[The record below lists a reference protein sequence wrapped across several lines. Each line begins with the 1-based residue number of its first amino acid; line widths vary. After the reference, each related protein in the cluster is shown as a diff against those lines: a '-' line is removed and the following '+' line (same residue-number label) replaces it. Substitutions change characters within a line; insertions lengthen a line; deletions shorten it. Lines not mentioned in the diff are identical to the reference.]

1 MVKFLGGTGMENQGL
16 EVGNDKNAIDMENIL
31 STVQVRLDKS
41 ISSFLE
47 RQEYENYSLD
57 KFETE
62 NPQQLGFIKISN
74 ITYDR
79 KKDETNINL
88 IDFEQILSAVSS
100 KTSKFAYIIDGDK
113 NGVSLYIGTAKDSV
127 DFLNDTF
134 NGIYSGSQTQ
144 ICKDFLLDDI
154 KNTKAML
161 GIPSLKRDSEKNY
174 KQNLEKI
181 IFPMQGKK
189 FRIIL
194 IANSY
199 SNETIREIISSYQNL
214 GDDIHKITKISKSV
228 NQSLAHTQGFTFTK
242 GSSHAEGINF
252 TENESHTKGY
262 SDKSKTGKVTSVATT
277 VLAGVM
283 TFGGVLVGAGIGA
296 AIALEAS
303 AGIAAGAMAGA
314 SAGMAGGGLVG
325 SGIKGAIDTVFASK
339 TVNKSDT
346 SGTSFGGSINN
357 TTNKSVSN
365 NSSDA
370 VTKGV
375 SVSYDEINKSA
386 IYVEEMIDKF
396 IERFQKGLSYGMWN
410 ASLYIQADDE
420 IVLSE
425 LEHTLKS
432 VYSGDDTHFEA
443 IRFTRNLNDI
453 DFNPLNFNSL
463 YFDKT
468 IMPHPI
474 HQSFAGFNSIVNT
487 QELAILSAL
496 PKNDID
502 GVSVSRISGFGL
514 TQSSELDKYNCI
526 EIGNISNKK
535 KLTSQRFKLSF
546 DAINS
551 HVFVSGATGSGKS
564 NTIKGILKKTNEQK
578 IPFLVIEPA
587 KSEYKNLLNDIKG
600 LQIFRPGAKNDIFR
614 FNPFIFEYSKENLST
629 TLTKHIDML
638 KTTFIS
644 AFGMYGPM
652 PYILE
657 EAIYKIYED
666 RGWNLQNESNPYI
679 TDMLEADTNRRNLL
693 FPTMDDLK
701 QKVVEVAES
710 AGYYQDIGSNIKAA
724 LKTRIGNLTLGVK
737 GKIFNSRHCFDSSIL
752 FTKPTIIELSNIV
765 NDDEK
770 AFLMGLLLSK
780 LYQYREENG
789 SSDTLRHIT
798 VIEEAHRLLPNI
810 STNTNQENAN
820 PRGKAV
826 ETFTNILAEI
836 RSYGEGIIVADQ
848 IASKLHVDVIKNTNV
863 KIIHRT
869 MDSEDRNIVGKSVN
883 LNEDQILDIAE
894 LKKGE
899 AIVHN
904 RDVHQ
909 AFLVK
914 IDEFKEK
921 PTTLEHINDFYKNF
935 ENDNKKFK
943 YEFLLEKHYYLEDKP
958 NFKDLNLN
966 TLKPKLMKFINSIIF
981 DENNAIKNY
990 EILKS
995 EFPAYKTENEY
1006 IYSILYVFLNLN
1018 YISNYQYYRNIDA
1031 YMQAY
1036 EYFVYTILHI
1046 SNKINKSIES
1056 IDIFKK
1062 AFMHKNIKS
1071 IFEDM
1076 KKYPTNEID
1085 YTLLVLD
1092 NITTSSSLYKFWTDI
1107 AIDDALDKN
1116 LEIFSLKVFGVVNN
1130 QLKFA
1135 LKSIKIIKET
1145 I

>member
-1 MVKFLGGTGMENQGL
+1 MEHRENKEQAII
-16 EVGNDKNAIDMENIL
+16 EDKKVIDTENI

-41 ISSFLE
+41 ISAFLE
-47 RQEYENYSLD
+47 RQGYENYSLD

-62 NPQQLGFIKISN
+62 SPQEIGFIKISN
-74 ITYDR
+74 IMYDR
-79 KKDETNINL
+79 KKDETDINL

-144 ICKDFLLDDI
+144 ICENSLLDDI

-194 IANSY
+194 VADSY
-199 SNETIREIISSYQNL
+199 SNEAIRDIISSYQNL
-214 GDDIHKITKISKSV
+214 GDDIHKITKISKSA
-228 NQSLAHTQGFTFTK
+228 NQSLAHTEGFTFTK
-242 GSSHAEGINF
+242 GSSHAEGINL
-252 TENESHTKGY
+252 TENESHTGGY
-262 SDKSKTGKVTSVATT
+262 SDKSKTGKVVSVATT

-296 AIALEAS
+296 AMATSAKIA
-303 AGIAAGAMAGA
+303 AGA
-314 SAGMAGGGLVG
+314 SAGAAAGGLGGGMVKNIADG
-325 SGIKGAIDTVFASK
+325 MFASK

-346 SGTSFGGSINN
+346 IGTSSGKSTTD
-357 TTNKSVSN
+357 TTNESMAH
-365 NSSDA
+365 NSSNA
-370 VTKGV
+370 ITKGV
-375 SVSYDEINKSA
+375 SVSYDEINKRA
-386 IYVEEMIDKF
+386 VYVEEMIDKF
-396 IERFQKGLSYGMWN
+396 IERFQKGLSYGMWKV
-410 ASLYIQADDE
+410 SLYIQADDE

-496 PKNDID
+496 PRNDVD
-502 GVSVSRISGFGL
+502 GVSVGRISDFGL
-514 TQSSELDKYNCI
+514 TQSSRLNKYSCI

-535 KLTSQRFKLSF
+535 KLTSQRFKLSL

-564 NTIKGILKKTNEQK
+564 NTIKGILKKINEQK

-679 TDMLEADTNRRNLL
+679 TDMLEADANRRSLL

-848 IASKLHVDVIKNTNV
+848 IASKLHADVIKNTNV

-869 MDSEDRNIVGKSVN
+869 MDLEDRNVVGKSVN

-921 PTTLEHINDFYKNF
+921 LTTLEHINDFYKNF
-935 ENDNKKFK
+935 EDDNKKFK

-995 EFPAYKTENEY
+995 EFPAYRTENEY

-1036 EYFVYTILHI
+1036 EYFVYTVLHT
-1046 SNKINKSIES
+1046 SNKSDKIIES
-1056 IDIFKK
+1056 INIFKK

-1076 KKYPTNEID
+1076 KKYPTNEVD

-1092 NITTSSSLYKFWTDI
+1092 NITTSSSLCKFWTDI

-1135 LKSIKIIKET
+1135 LKSIKIINET

>member
-1 MVKFLGGTGMENQGL
+1 MKNQGL
-16 EVGNDKNAIDMENIL
+16 EVGNDKNAMDMENGL

-41 ISSFLE
+41 ISAFLE
-47 RQEYENYSLD
+47 RQGYENYSLD

-62 NPQQLGFIKISN
+62 SPQELGFIKILN

-79 KKDETNINL
+79 KKDETDINL

-144 ICKDFLLDDI
+144 ICENFLLDDI

-181 IFPMQGKK
+181 IFPMEGKK

-194 IANSY
+194 VADSY
-199 SNETIREIISSYQNL
+199 SNEVIRDIISSYQNL
-214 GDDIHKITKISKSV
+214 GDDVHKITKISKSA
-228 NQSLAHTQGFTFTK
+228 NHSLAHTEGFTFTI
-242 GSSHAEGINF
+242 GSSQAKGVNL
-252 TENESHTKGY
+252 TENKSHTKGY
-262 SDKSKTGKVTSVATT
+262 NDKGPAAKAVGVATT

-283 TFGGVLVGAGIGA
+283 TFGGALVGAGIGA
-296 AIALEAS
+296 AMVTS
-303 AGIAAGAMAGA
+303 AEIVAGAMAGA
-314 SAGMAGGGLVG
+314 SAGMAGGGLIG
-325 SGIKGAIDTVFASK
+325 SGVKGMVDIVFANK
-339 TVNKSDT
+339 TVNENDT
-346 SGTSFGGSINN
+346 AGISLGGSINN
-357 TTNKSVSN
+357 ATNKSVSN
-365 NSSDA
+365 NSSDTI
-370 VTKGV
+370 TKGV

-386 IYVEEMIDKF
+386 VYVEEMIDKF
-396 IERFQKGLSYGMWN
+396 IERFQKGLSYGMWKV
-410 ASLYIQADDE
+410 SLYIQADDE

-463 YFDKT
+463 YFDKD
-468 IMPHPI
+468 IVLHPI

-502 GVSVSRISGFGL
+502 GVSVSRISDFGL
-514 TQSSELDKYNCI
+514 TQDSELDKYNCI
-526 EIGNISNKK
+526 KIGNISNKK
-535 KLTSQRFKLSF
+535 KLTSQKFKISF

-564 NTIKGILKKTNEQK
+564 NTIKGILKKINGQK

-869 MDSEDRNIVGKSVN
+869 MDLEDRNIVGKSVN

-935 ENDNKKFK
+935 EDDNKKFK

>member
-1 MVKFLGGTGMENQGL
+1 MENQGL
-16 EVGNDKNAIDMENIL
+16 EVGNDKNAMDMESVL

-41 ISSFLE
+41 ISAFLE
-47 RQEYENYSLD
+47 RQGYENYSLD

-62 NPQQLGFIKISN
+62 SPQELGFIKISN

-79 KKDETNINL
+79 KKDETDINL

-113 NGVSLYIGTAKDSV
+113 NGVGLYIGTAKDSV
-127 DFLNDTF
+127 DFLNDTL

-144 ICKDFLLDDI
+144 ICENFLLDDI

-194 IANSY
+194 VADSY
-199 SNETIREIISSYQNL
+199 SNEVIRDIISSYQNL
-214 GDDIHKITKISKSV
+214 GDDVHKITKISKSA
-228 NQSLAHTQGFTFTK
+228 NHSLAHTEGFTFTI
-242 GSSHAEGINF
+242 GSSQAKGVNL
-252 TENESHTKGY
+252 TESKSHTKGY
-262 SDKSKTGKVTSVATT
+262 NDKGPVAKAVSVATT
-277 VLAGVM
+277 VLAGAM
-283 TFGGVLVGAGIGA
+283 TFTGAFVGAGIGA
-296 AIALEAS
+296 IGGGVPGAI
-303 AGIAAGAMAGA
+303 AGA

-325 SGIKGAIDTVFASK
+325 GGIKGAIDTVFASK
-339 TVNKSDT
+339 TINKSDT
-346 SGTSFGGSINN
+346 SSTSFGGSINN

-535 KLTSQRFKLSF
+535 KLILQRFKLSF

-564 NTIKGILKKTNEQK
+564 NTIKGILKKINEQK

-600 LQIFRPGAKNDIFR
+600 LQIFRPGAKNDVFR

-679 TDMLEADTNRRNLL
+679 TDMLGADANRRNLL

-789 SSDTLRHIT
+789 SSDMLRHIT

-820 PRGKAV
+820 PRGKSV

-848 IASKLHVDVIKNTNV
+848 IASKLHADVIKNTNV

-869 MDSEDRNIVGKSVN
+869 MDFEDRNIVGKSVN

-921 PTTLEHINDFYKNF
+921 PTTLEYINDFYKNF
-935 ENDNKKFK
+935 EDDNKKFK
-943 YEFLLEKHYYLEDKP
+943 YEFFLEKHYYLEDKP

-981 DENNAIKNY
+981 DENNAIKAY

-995 EFPAYKTENEY
+995 EFPAYRTENEY

-1036 EYFVYTILHI
+1036 EYFVYTILHT
-1046 SNKINKSIES
+1046 SNKSDKIIES

>member
-1 MVKFLGGTGMENQGL
+1 MKNQGL
-16 EVGNDKNAIDMENIL
+16 EVGNDKNAMDMENGL

-41 ISSFLE
+41 ISAFLE
-47 RQEYENYSLD
+47 RQGYENYSLD

-62 NPQQLGFIKISN
+62 SPQELGFIKILN

-79 KKDETNINL
+79 KKDETDINL

-144 ICKDFLLDDI
+144 ICENFLLDDI

-181 IFPMQGKK
+181 IFPMEGKK

-194 IANSY
+194 VADSY
-199 SNETIREIISSYQNL
+199 SNEVIRDIISSYQNL
-214 GDDIHKITKISKSV
+214 GDDVHKITKISKSA
-228 NQSLAHTQGFTFTK
+228 NHSLAHTEGFTFTI
-242 GSSHAEGINF
+242 GSSQAKGVNL
-252 TENESHTKGY
+252 TENKSHTKGY
-262 SDKSKTGKVTSVATT
+262 NDKGPAAKAVGVATT

-283 TFGGVLVGAGIGA
+283 TFGGALVGAGIGA
-296 AIALEAS
+296 AMVTS
-303 AGIAAGAMAGA
+303 AEIVAGAMAGA
-314 SAGMAGGGLVG
+314 SAGMAGGGLIG
-325 SGIKGAIDTVFASK
+325 SGVKGMVDNVFANK
-339 TVNKSDT
+339 TVNENDT
-346 SGTSFGGSINN
+346 AGISLGGSINN
-357 TTNKSVSN
+357 ATNKSVSN
-365 NSSDA
+365 NSSDNI
-370 VTKGV
+370 TKGV

-386 IYVEEMIDKF
+386 VYVEEMIDKF
-396 IERFQKGLSYGMWN
+396 IERFQKGLSYGMWKV
-410 ASLYIQADDE
+410 SLYIQADDE

-463 YFDKT
+463 YFDKD
-468 IMPHPI
+468 IVLHPI

-502 GVSVSRISGFGL
+502 GVSVSRISDFGL
-514 TQSSELDKYNCI
+514 TQDSELDKYNCI
-526 EIGNISNKK
+526 KIGNISNKK
-535 KLTSQRFKLSF
+535 KLTSQKFKLSF

-564 NTIKGILKKTNEQK
+564 NTIKGILKKINGQK

-869 MDSEDRNIVGKSVN
+869 MDLEDRNIVGKSVN

-899 AIVHN
+899 AIVYN

-935 ENDNKKFK
+935 EDDNKKFK

-1092 NITTSSSLYKFWTDI
+1092 NITTSSSLYKFWTNI

-1135 LKSIKIIKET
+1135 LKSIKIIKGT

>member
-1 MVKFLGGTGMENQGL
+1 MKNQGL
-16 EVGNDKNAIDMENIL
+16 EVGNDKNAMDMENGL

-41 ISSFLE
+41 ISAFLE
-47 RQEYENYSLD
+47 RQGYENYSLD

-62 NPQQLGFIKISN
+62 SPQELGFIKILN

-79 KKDETNINL
+79 KKDETDINL

-144 ICKDFLLDDI
+144 ICENFLLDDI

-181 IFPMQGKK
+181 IFPMEGKK

-194 IANSY
+194 VADSY
-199 SNETIREIISSYQNL
+199 SNEVIRDIISSYQNL
-214 GDDIHKITKISKSV
+214 GDDVHKITKISKSA
-228 NQSLAHTQGFTFTK
+228 NHSLAHTEGFTFTI
-242 GSSHAEGINF
+242 GSSQAKGVNL
-252 TENESHTKGY
+252 TENKSHTKGY
-262 SDKSKTGKVTSVATT
+262 NDKGPAAKAVGVATT

-283 TFGGVLVGAGIGA
+283 TFGGALVGAGIGA
-296 AIALEAS
+296 AMVTS
-303 AGIAAGAMAGA
+303 AEIVAGAMAGA
-314 SAGMAGGGLVG
+314 SAGMAGGGLIG
-325 SGIKGAIDTVFASK
+325 SGVKGMVDIVFANK
-339 TVNKSDT
+339 TVNENDT
-346 SGTSFGGSINN
+346 AGISLGGSINN
-357 TTNKSVSN
+357 ATNKSVSN
-365 NSSDA
+365 NSSDTI
-370 VTKGV
+370 TKGV

-386 IYVEEMIDKF
+386 VYVEEMIDKF
-396 IERFQKGLSYGMWN
+396 IERFQKGLSYGMWKV
-410 ASLYIQADDE
+410 SLYIQADDE

-463 YFDKT
+463 YFDKD
-468 IMPHPI
+468 IVLHPI

-502 GVSVSRISGFGL
+502 GVSVSRISDFGL
-514 TQSSELDKYNCI
+514 TQDSELDKYNCI
-526 EIGNISNKK
+526 KIGNISNKK
-535 KLTSQRFKLSF
+535 KLTSQKFKISF

-564 NTIKGILKKTNEQK
+564 NTIKGILKKINGQK

-869 MDSEDRNIVGKSVN
+869 MDLEDRNIVGKSVN

-935 ENDNKKFK
+935 EDDNKKFK

-1130 QLKFA
+1130 QLKFE

>member
-1 MVKFLGGTGMENQGL
+1 MKNQGL
-16 EVGNDKNAIDMENIL
+16 EVGNDKNAMDMENGL

-41 ISSFLE
+41 ISAFLE
-47 RQEYENYSLD
+47 RQGYENYSLD

-62 NPQQLGFIKISN
+62 SPQELGFIKILN

-79 KKDETNINL
+79 KKDETDINL

-144 ICKDFLLDDI
+144 ICENFLLDDI

-181 IFPMQGKK
+181 IFPMEGKK

-194 IANSY
+194 VADSY
-199 SNETIREIISSYQNL
+199 SNEVIRDIISSYQNL
-214 GDDIHKITKISKSV
+214 GDDVHKITKISKSA
-228 NQSLAHTQGFTFTK
+228 NHSLAHTEGFTFTI
-242 GSSHAEGINF
+242 GSSQAKGVNL
-252 TENESHTKGY
+252 TENKSHTKGY
-262 SDKSKTGKVTSVATT
+262 NDKGPAAKAVGVATT

-283 TFGGVLVGAGIGA
+283 TFGGALVGAGIGA
-296 AIALEAS
+296 AMVTS
-303 AGIAAGAMAGA
+303 AEIVAGAMAGA
-314 SAGMAGGGLVG
+314 SAGMAGGGLIG
-325 SGIKGAIDTVFASK
+325 SGVKGMVDNVFANK
-339 TVNKSDT
+339 TVNENDT
-346 SGTSFGGSINN
+346 AGISLGGSINN
-357 TTNKSVSN
+357 ATNKSVSN
-365 NSSDA
+365 NSSDTI
-370 VTKGV
+370 TKGV

-386 IYVEEMIDKF
+386 VYVEEMIDKF
-396 IERFQKGLSYGMWN
+396 IERFQKGLSYGMWKV
-410 ASLYIQADDE
+410 SLYIQADDE

-463 YFDKT
+463 YFDKD
-468 IMPHPI
+468 IVLHPI

-502 GVSVSRISGFGL
+502 GVSVSRISDFGL
-514 TQSSELDKYNCI
+514 TQDSELDKYNCI
-526 EIGNISNKK
+526 KIGNISNKK
-535 KLTSQRFKLSF
+535 KLTSQKFKLSF

-564 NTIKGILKKTNEQK
+564 NTIKGILKKINGQK

-810 STNTNQENAN
+810 STNANQENAN

-848 IASKLHVDVIKNTNV
+848 IASKLHADVIKNTNV

-869 MDSEDRNIVGKSVN
+869 MDFEDRNIVGKSVN

-921 PTTLEHINDFYKNF
+921 PTTLEYINDFYKNF
-935 ENDNKKFK
+935 KDDNKKFK

-981 DENNAIKNY
+981 DEYNAIKAY

-995 EFPAYKTENEY
+995 EFPAYRTENEY

-1036 EYFVYTILHI
+1036 EYFVYTILHT
-1046 SNKINKSIES
+1046 SNKSDKIIES
-1056 IDIFKK
+1056 VDIFKK

>member
-1 MVKFLGGTGMENQGL
+1 MKNQGL
-16 EVGNDKNAIDMENIL
+16 EVGNDKNAMDMENAL

-47 RQEYENYSLD
+47 RQGYENYSLD

-62 NPQQLGFIKISN
+62 NPQQLGFVKISN

-79 KKDETNINL
+79 KKDETDINL

-199 SNETIREIISSYQNL
+199 SNETIKEIISSYQNL
-214 GDDIHKITKISKSV
+214 GDDIHKITKISKNT
-228 NQSLAHTQGFTFTK
+228 NQSLAHTKGLTFTK

-252 TENESHTKGY
+252 TENESHTEGY
-262 SDKSKTGKVTSVATT
+262 SDKDKTGKAVSVATT
-277 VLAGVM
+277 VLSGVM
-283 TFGGVLVGAGIGA
+283 TLVGASIGSVVGSA
-296 AIALEAS
+296 PGAI
-303 AGIAAGAMAGA
+303 AGA
-314 SAGMAGGGLVG
+314 SAGMAVG
-325 SGIKGAIDTVFASK
+325 SGIKNVVDAIFASK
-339 TVNKSDT
+339 IVNENDTV
-346 SGTSFGGSINN
+346 GTSFGGSINT

-386 IYVEEMIDKF
+386 VYVEEMIDKF

-453 DFNPLNFNSL
+453 DFNPLNFNRL
-463 YFDKT
+463 YFDKD
-468 IMPHPI
+468 IVPHPI

-502 GVSVSRISGFGL
+502 GVSVSRISDFGL
-514 TQSSELDKYNCI
+514 TQSSEPDKYHCI

-564 NTIKGILKKTNEQK
+564 NTIKGILKKINEQK

-600 LQIFRPGAKNDIFR
+600 LQIFRPGAKNDVFR

-679 TDMLEADTNRRNLL
+679 TDMLGADANRRNLL

-710 AGYYQDIGSNIKAA
+710 AGYY
-724 LKTRIGNLTLGVK
+724 
-737 GKIFNSRHCFDSSIL
+737 
-752 FTKPTIIELSNIV
+752 
-765 NDDEK
+765 
-770 AFLMGLLLSK
+770 
-780 LYQYREENG
+780 
-789 SSDTLRHIT
+789 
-798 VIEEAHRLLPNI
+798 
-810 STNTNQENAN
+810 
-820 PRGKAV
+820 
-826 ETFTNILAEI
+826 
-836 RSYGEGIIVADQ
+836 
-848 IASKLHVDVIKNTNV
+848 
-863 KIIHRT
+863 
-869 MDSEDRNIVGKSVN
+869 
-883 LNEDQILDIAE
+883 
-894 LKKGE
+894 
-899 AIVHN
+899 
-904 RDVHQ
+904 
-909 AFLVK
+909 
-914 IDEFKEK
+914 
-921 PTTLEHINDFYKNF
+921 
-935 ENDNKKFK
+935 
-943 YEFLLEKHYYLEDKP
+943 
-958 NFKDLNLN
+958 
-966 TLKPKLMKFINSIIF
+966 
-981 DENNAIKNY
+981 
-990 EILKS
+990 
-995 EFPAYKTENEY
+995 
-1006 IYSILYVFLNLN
+1006 
-1018 YISNYQYYRNIDA
+1018 
-1031 YMQAY
+1031 
-1036 EYFVYTILHI
+1036 
-1046 SNKINKSIES
+1046 
-1056 IDIFKK
+1056 
-1062 AFMHKNIKS
+1062 
-1071 IFEDM
+1071 
-1076 KKYPTNEID
+1076 
-1085 YTLLVLD
+1085 
-1092 NITTSSSLYKFWTDI
+1092 
-1107 AIDDALDKN
+1107 
-1116 LEIFSLKVFGVVNN
+1116 
-1130 QLKFA
+1130 
-1135 LKSIKIIKET
+1135 
-1145 I
+1145 

>member
-1 MVKFLGGTGMENQGL
+1 MENQGL
-16 EVGNDKNAIDMENIL
+16 EVDSDKNAMDTESVL

-41 ISSFLE
+41 ISAFLE

-62 NPQQLGFIKISN
+62 NPQELGFIKISN

-79 KKDETNINL
+79 KKDETDINL

-144 ICKDFLLDDI
+144 ICENFLLDDI

-194 IANSY
+194 VADSY
-199 SNETIREIISSYQNL
+199 SNEVIRDIISSYQNL
-214 GDDIHKITKISKSV
+214 GDDVHKITKISKSA
-228 NQSLAHTQGFTFTK
+228 NHSLAHTEGFTFAI
-242 GSSHAEGINF
+242 GSSQAKGVNL
-252 TENESHTKGY
+252 TESKSHTKGY
-262 SDKSKTGKVTSVATT
+262 NDKGPAAKAVSVATT
-277 VLAGVM
+277 VLAGAM
-283 TFGGVLVGAGIGA
+283 TFTGAFVGAGIGA
-296 AIALEAS
+296 IGGGVPGAI
-303 AGIAAGAMAGA
+303 AGA
-314 SAGMAGGGLVG
+314 SAGMAGGGLIG
-325 SGIKGAIDTVFASK
+325 SGVKGAVDNVFASK
-339 TVNKSDT
+339 TVNENDT
-346 SGTSFGGSINN
+346 AGISLGGSINN
-357 TTNKSVSN
+357 ATNKSVSH
-365 NSSDA
+365 NSSDTI
-370 VTKGV
+370 TKGV

-386 IYVEEMIDKF
+386 VYVEEMIDKF
-396 IERFQKGLSYGMWN
+396 IERFQKGLSYGMWKV
-410 ASLYIQADDE
+410 SLYIQADDE

-463 YFDKT
+463 YFDKD
-468 IMPHPI
+468 IVLHPI

-502 GVSVSRISGFGL
+502 GVSVSRISDFGL
-514 TQSSELDKYNCI
+514 TQDSELDKYNCI
-526 EIGNISNKK
+526 KIGNISNKK
-535 KLTSQRFKLSF
+535 KLTSQKFKLSF

-564 NTIKGILKKTNEQK
+564 NTIKGILKKINGQK

-679 TDMLEADTNRRNLL
+679 TDMLGADANRRSLL

-701 QKVVEVAES
+701 RKVVEVAES

-752 FTKPTIIELSNIV
+752 FTEPTIIELSNIV

-789 SSDTLRHIT
+789 SSDMLRHIT

-848 IASKLHVDVIKNTNV
+848 IASKLHADVIKNTNV

-869 MDSEDRNIVGKSVN
+869 MDFEDRNIVGKSVN

-935 ENDNKKFK
+935 EDDNKKFK

-981 DENNAIKNY
+981 DENNVIKTY

-1036 EYFVYTILHI
+1036 EYFVYTILHT
-1046 SNKINKSIES
+1046 SNKSDKIIES

-1107 AIDDALDKN
+1107 ATDDALDKN

>member
-1 MVKFLGGTGMENQGL
+1 MKNQGL
-16 EVGNDKNAIDMENIL
+16 EVGNDKNAMDMENAL

-47 RQEYENYSLD
+47 RQGYENYSLD

-62 NPQQLGFIKISN
+62 NPQQLGFVKISN

-79 KKDETNINL
+79 KKDETDINL

-199 SNETIREIISSYQNL
+199 SNETIKEIISSYQNL
-214 GDDIHKITKISKSV
+214 GDDIHKITKISKNT
-228 NQSLAHTQGFTFTK
+228 NQSLAHTKGLTFTK

-252 TENESHTKGY
+252 TENESHTEGY
-262 SDKSKTGKVTSVATT
+262 SDKDKTGKAVSVATT
-277 VLAGVM
+277 VLSGVM
-283 TFGGVLVGAGIGA
+283 TLVGASIGSVVGSA
-296 AIALEAS
+296 PGAI
-303 AGIAAGAMAGA
+303 AGA
-314 SAGMAGGGLVG
+314 SAGMAVG
-325 SGIKGAIDTVFASK
+325 SGIKNVVDAIFASK
-339 TVNKSDT
+339 IVNENDTV
-346 SGTSFGGSINN
+346 GTSFGGSINT

-386 IYVEEMIDKF
+386 VYVEEMIDKF

-453 DFNPLNFNSL
+453 DFNPLNFNRL
-463 YFDKT
+463 YFDKD
-468 IMPHPI
+468 IVPHPI

-502 GVSVSRISGFGL
+502 GVSVSRISDFGL
-514 TQSSELDKYNCI
+514 TQSSEPDKYHCI

-564 NTIKGILKKTNEQK
+564 NTIKGILKKINEQK

-600 LQIFRPGAKNDIFR
+600 LQIFRPGAKNDVFR

-679 TDMLEADTNRRNLL
+679 TDMLGADANRRNLL

-789 SSDTLRHIT
+789 SSDMLRHIT

-848 IASKLHVDVIKNTNV
+848 IASKLHADVIKNTNV

-869 MDSEDRNIVGKSVN
+869 MDFEDRNIVGKSVN

-909 AFLVK
+909 AF
-914 IDEFKEK
+914 
-921 PTTLEHINDFYKNF
+921 
-935 ENDNKKFK
+935 
-943 YEFLLEKHYYLEDKP
+943 
-958 NFKDLNLN
+958 
-966 TLKPKLMKFINSIIF
+966 
-981 DENNAIKNY
+981 
-990 EILKS
+990 
-995 EFPAYKTENEY
+995 
-1006 IYSILYVFLNLN
+1006 
-1018 YISNYQYYRNIDA
+1018 
-1031 YMQAY
+1031 
-1036 EYFVYTILHI
+1036 
-1046 SNKINKSIES
+1046 
-1056 IDIFKK
+1056 
-1062 AFMHKNIKS
+1062 
-1071 IFEDM
+1071 
-1076 KKYPTNEID
+1076 
-1085 YTLLVLD
+1085 
-1092 NITTSSSLYKFWTDI
+1092 
-1107 AIDDALDKN
+1107 
-1116 LEIFSLKVFGVVNN
+1116 
-1130 QLKFA
+1130 
-1135 LKSIKIIKET
+1135 
-1145 I
+1145 

>member
-1 MVKFLGGTGMENQGL
+1 MENQGL
-16 EVGNDKNAIDMENIL
+16 EVSNDKNVMDMENLL

-41 ISSFLE
+41 ISAFLE

-57 KFETE
+57 KFEIE
-62 NPQQLGFIKISN
+62 NPQELGFIKISN

-79 KKDETNINL
+79 KKDETDINL

-161 GIPSLKRDSEKNY
+161 GIPSLKRDSEKSY

-228 NQSLAHTQGFTFTK
+228 NQSLAHTKGFTFTK

-252 TENESHTKGY
+252 TENKSHTEGY
-262 SDKSKTGKVTSVATT
+262 SDKSKTSKVISVSTT

-283 TFGGVLVGAGIGA
+283 TLVGAI
-296 AIALEAS
+296 
-303 AGIAAGAMAGA
+303 AGAP
-314 SAGMAGGGLVG
+314 GMAIGGLIG
-325 SGIKGAIDTVFASK
+325 GGIKGAIDNAFASK
-339 TVNKSDT
+339 MVNENDTV
-346 SGTSFGGSINN
+346 GTSSGGSINN
-357 TTNKSVSN
+357 TTNESVSN

-396 IERFQKGLSYGMWN
+396 IERFQKGLSYGMWK

-420 IVLSE
+420 IILSE

-535 KLTSQRFKLSF
+535 KFTSQRFKLSF

-564 NTIKGILKKTNEQK
+564 NTIKGILKKINEQK

-600 LQIFRPGAKNDIFR
+600 LQIFRPGAKNDVFR

-679 TDMLEADTNRRNLL
+679 TDMLGADANRRSLL

-789 SSDTLRHIT
+789 SGDTLRHTT

-848 IASKLHVDVIKNTNV
+848 IASKLHADVIKNTNV

-921 PTTLEHINDFYKNF
+921 STTLEHINDFYKNF
-935 ENDNKKFK
+935 EDDNKKFK

-966 TLKPKLMKFINSIIF
+966 ILKSKLIKFINSIIF
-981 DENNAIKNY
+981 DEKNAIKTY

-995 EFPAYKTENEY
+995 EFPAYRTENEY

-1036 EYFVYTILHI
+1036 EYFVYTILHT
-1046 SNKINKSIES
+1046 SNKSDKIIES

-1076 KKYPTNEID
+1076 NKYPANGID

>member
-1 MVKFLGGTGMENQGL
+1 MKNQGL
-16 EVGNDKNAIDMENIL
+16 EVGNDKNAMDMENGL

-41 ISSFLE
+41 ISAFLE
-47 RQEYENYSLD
+47 RQGYENYSLD

-62 NPQQLGFIKISN
+62 SPQELGFIKILN

-79 KKDETNINL
+79 KKDETDINL

-144 ICKDFLLDDI
+144 ICENFLLDDI

-181 IFPMQGKK
+181 IFPMEGKK

-194 IANSY
+194 VADSY
-199 SNETIREIISSYQNL
+199 SNEVIRDIISSYQNL
-214 GDDIHKITKISKSV
+214 GDDVHKITKISKSA
-228 NQSLAHTQGFTFTK
+228 NHSLAHTEGFTFTI
-242 GSSHAEGINF
+242 GSSQAKGVNL
-252 TENESHTKGY
+252 TENKSHTKGY
-262 SDKSKTGKVTSVATT
+262 NDKGPAAKAVGVATT

-283 TFGGVLVGAGIGA
+283 TFGGALVGAGIGA
-296 AIALEAS
+296 AMVTS
-303 AGIAAGAMAGA
+303 AEIVAGAMAGA
-314 SAGMAGGGLVG
+314 SAGMAGGGLIG
-325 SGIKGAIDTVFASK
+325 SGVKGMVDNVFANK
-339 TVNKSDT
+339 TVNENDT
-346 SGTSFGGSINN
+346 AGISLGGSINN
-357 TTNKSVSN
+357 ATNKSVSN
-365 NSSDA
+365 NSSDNI
-370 VTKGV
+370 TKGV

-386 IYVEEMIDKF
+386 VYVEEMIDKF
-396 IERFQKGLSYGMWN
+396 IERFQKGLSYGMWKV
-410 ASLYIQADDE
+410 SLYIQADDE

-453 DFNPLNFNSL
+453 YFNPLNFNSL
-463 YFDKT
+463 YFDKD
-468 IMPHPI
+468 IVLHPI

-502 GVSVSRISGFGL
+502 GVSVSRISDFGL
-514 TQSSELDKYNCI
+514 TQDSELDKYNCI
-526 EIGNISNKK
+526 KIGNISNKK
-535 KLTSQRFKLSF
+535 KLTSQKFKLSF

-564 NTIKGILKKTNEQK
+564 NTIKGILKKINGQK

-869 MDSEDRNIVGKSVN
+869 MDLEDRNIVGKSVN

-899 AIVHN
+899 AIVYN

-935 ENDNKKFK
+935 EDDNKKFK

-1092 NITTSSSLYKFWTDI
+1092 NITTSSSLYKFWTNI

>member
-1 MVKFLGGTGMENQGL
+1 MENQGL
-16 EVGNDKNAIDMENIL
+16 EVGNDKNAKDMENVL

-47 RQEYENYSLD
+47 RQGYENYSLD

-62 NPQQLGFIKISN
+62 NPQQLGFVKISN

-79 KKDETNINL
+79 KKDETDINL

-144 ICKDFLLDDI
+144 ICENFLLDDI

-194 IANSY
+194 VADSY
-199 SNETIREIISSYQNL
+199 SNEVIRDIISSYQNL
-214 GDDIHKITKISKSV
+214 GDDVHKITKISKSA
-228 NQSLAHTQGFTFTK
+228 NHSLAHTEGFTFTI
-242 GSSHAEGINF
+242 GSSQAKGVNL
-252 TENESHTKGY
+252 TESKSHTKGY
-262 SDKSKTGKVTSVATT
+262 NDKGPAAKAVSVATT
-277 VLAGVM
+277 VLAGAM
-283 TFGGVLVGAGIGA
+283 TFTGAFVGAGIGA
-296 AIALEAS
+296 IGGGVPGAI
-303 AGIAAGAMAGA
+303 AGA
-314 SAGMAGGGLVG
+314 SAGMAGGGLIG
-325 SGIKGAIDTVFASK
+325 SGVKGAVDTVFASK
-339 TVNKSDT
+339 TVNENDT
-346 SGTSFGGSINN
+346 AGISLGGSINN

-365 NSSDA
+365 NSSNA
-370 VTKGV
+370 VTKGI

-396 IERFQKGLSYGMWN
+396 IERFQKGLSYGMWKV
-410 ASLYIQADDE
+410 SLYIQANDE

-502 GVSVSRISGFGL
+502 GVSVSRISDFGL
-514 TQSSELDKYNCI
+514 TQSSKLDKYHCI

-551 HVFVSGATGSGKS
+551 HVFISGATGSGKS
-564 NTIKGILKKTNEQK
+564 NTIKGILKNINEQK

-789 SSDTLRHIT
+789 SSDMLRHIT

-848 IASKLHVDVIKNTNV
+848 IASKLHADVIKNTNV

-869 MDSEDRNIVGKSVN
+869 MDFEDRNIVGKSVN

-904 RDVHQ
+904 RDIHQ

-921 PTTLEHINDFYKNF
+921 LTILEYINDFYKNF
-935 ENDNKKFK
+935 EDDNKKFK

>member
-1 MVKFLGGTGMENQGL
+1 MKNQGL
-16 EVGNDKNAIDMENIL
+16 EVGNDKNAMDMENGL

-41 ISSFLE
+41 ISAFLE
-47 RQEYENYSLD
+47 RQGYENYSLD

-62 NPQQLGFIKISN
+62 SPQELGFIKILN

-79 KKDETNINL
+79 KKDETDINL

-144 ICKDFLLDDI
+144 ICENFLLDDI

-181 IFPMQGKK
+181 IFPMEGKK

-194 IANSY
+194 VADSY
-199 SNETIREIISSYQNL
+199 SNEVIRDIISSYQNL
-214 GDDIHKITKISKSV
+214 GDDVHKITKISKSA
-228 NQSLAHTQGFTFTK
+228 NHSLAHTEGFTFTI
-242 GSSHAEGINF
+242 GSSQAKGVNL
-252 TENESHTKGY
+252 TENKSHTKGY
-262 SDKSKTGKVTSVATT
+262 NDKGPAAKAVGVATT

-283 TFGGVLVGAGIGA
+283 TFGGALVGAGIGA
-296 AIALEAS
+296 AMVTS
-303 AGIAAGAMAGA
+303 AEIVAGAMAGA
-314 SAGMAGGGLVG
+314 SAGMAGGGLIG
-325 SGIKGAIDTVFASK
+325 SGVKGMVDTVFANK
-339 TVNKSDT
+339 TVNENDT
-346 SGTSFGGSINN
+346 AGISLGGSINN
-357 TTNKSVSN
+357 ATNKSVSN
-365 NSSDA
+365 NSSDTI
-370 VTKGV
+370 TKGV

-386 IYVEEMIDKF
+386 VYVEEMIDKF
-396 IERFQKGLSYGMWN
+396 IERFQKGLSYGMWKV
-410 ASLYIQADDE
+410 SLYIQADDE

-463 YFDKT
+463 YFDKD
-468 IMPHPI
+468 IVLHPI

-502 GVSVSRISGFGL
+502 GVSVSRISDFGL
-514 TQSSELDKYNCI
+514 TQDSELDKYNCI
-526 EIGNISNKK
+526 KIGNISNKK
-535 KLTSQRFKLSF
+535 KLTSQKFKLSF

-564 NTIKGILKKTNEQK
+564 NTIKGILKKINGQK

-701 QKVVEVAES
+701 QKVVEVVES

-737 GKIFNSRHCFDSSIL
+737 GKIFNSRHCFDYSIL

-869 MDSEDRNIVGKSVN
+869 MDLEDRNIVGKSVN

-935 ENDNKKFK
+935 EDDNKKFK

-1085 YTLLVLD
+1085 YNLLVLD

>member
-1 MVKFLGGTGMENQGL
+1 MENQGL
-16 EVGNDKNAIDMENIL
+16 EVGNDKNAKDMENVL

-47 RQEYENYSLD
+47 RQGYENYSLD

-62 NPQQLGFIKISN
+62 NPQQLGFVKISN

-79 KKDETNINL
+79 KKDETDINL

-144 ICKDFLLDDI
+144 ICENFLLDDI

-194 IANSY
+194 VADSY
-199 SNETIREIISSYQNL
+199 SNEVIRDIISSYQNL
-214 GDDIHKITKISKSV
+214 GDDVHKITKISKSA
-228 NQSLAHTQGFTFTK
+228 NHSLAHTEGFTFTI
-242 GSSHAEGINF
+242 GSSQAKGVNL
-252 TENESHTKGY
+252 TESKSHTKGY
-262 SDKSKTGKVTSVATT
+262 NDKGPAAKAVSVATT
-277 VLAGVM
+277 VLAGAM
-283 TFGGVLVGAGIGA
+283 TFTGAFVGAGIGA
-296 AIALEAS
+296 IGGGVPGAI
-303 AGIAAGAMAGA
+303 AGA
-314 SAGMAGGGLVG
+314 SAGMAGGGLIG
-325 SGIKGAIDTVFASK
+325 SGVKGAVDTVFASK
-339 TVNKSDT
+339 TVNENDT
-346 SGTSFGGSINN
+346 AGISLGGSINN

-365 NSSDA
+365 NSSNA
-370 VTKGV
+370 VTKGI

-396 IERFQKGLSYGMWN
+396 IERFQKGLSYGMWKV
-410 ASLYIQADDE
+410 SLYIQANDE

-502 GVSVSRISGFGL
+502 GVSVSRISDFGL
-514 TQSSELDKYNCI
+514 TQSSKLDKYHCI

-551 HVFVSGATGSGKS
+551 HVFISGATGSGKS
-564 NTIKGILKKTNEQK
+564 NTIKGILKNINEQK

-679 TDMLEADTNRRNLL
+679 TDILGADANRRSLL

-789 SSDTLRHIT
+789 SSDMLRHIT

-848 IASKLHVDVIKNTNV
+848 IASKLHADVIKNTNV

-869 MDSEDRNIVGKSVN
+869 MDFEDRNIVGKSVN

-904 RDVHQ
+904 RDIHQ

-921 PTTLEHINDFYKNF
+921 LTILEYINDFYKNF
-935 ENDNKKFK
+935 EDDNKKFK

>member
-1 MVKFLGGTGMENQGL
+1 MKNQGL
-16 EVGNDKNAIDMENIL
+16 EVGNDKNAMDMENGL

-41 ISSFLE
+41 ISAFLE
-47 RQEYENYSLD
+47 RQGYENYSLD

-62 NPQQLGFIKISN
+62 SPQELGFIKILN

-79 KKDETNINL
+79 KKDETDINL

-144 ICKDFLLDDI
+144 ICENFLLDDI

-181 IFPMQGKK
+181 IFPMEGKK

-194 IANSY
+194 VADSY
-199 SNETIREIISSYQNL
+199 SNEVIRDIISSYQNL
-214 GDDIHKITKISKSV
+214 GDDVHKITKISKSA
-228 NQSLAHTQGFTFTK
+228 NHSLAHTEGFTFTI
-242 GSSHAEGINF
+242 GSSQAKGVNL
-252 TENESHTKGY
+252 TENKSHTKGY
-262 SDKSKTGKVTSVATT
+262 NDKGPAAKAVGVATT

-283 TFGGVLVGAGIGA
+283 TFGGALVGAGIGA
-296 AIALEAS
+296 AMVTS
-303 AGIAAGAMAGA
+303 AEIVAGAMAGA
-314 SAGMAGGGLVG
+314 SAGMAGGGLIG
-325 SGIKGAIDTVFASK
+325 SGVKGMVDTVFANK
-339 TVNKSDT
+339 TVNENDT
-346 SGTSFGGSINN
+346 AGISLGGSINN
-357 TTNKSVSN
+357 ATNKSVSN
-365 NSSDA
+365 NSSDTI
-370 VTKGV
+370 TKGV

-386 IYVEEMIDKF
+386 VYVEEMIDKF
-396 IERFQKGLSYGMWN
+396 IERFQKGLSYGMWKV
-410 ASLYIQADDE
+410 SLYIQADDE

-463 YFDKT
+463 YFDKD
-468 IMPHPI
+468 IVLHPI

-502 GVSVSRISGFGL
+502 GVSVSRISDFGL
-514 TQSSELDKYNCI
+514 TQDSELDKYNCI
-526 EIGNISNKK
+526 KIGNISNKK
-535 KLTSQRFKLSF
+535 KLTSQKFKLSF

-564 NTIKGILKKTNEQK
+564 NTIKGILKKINGQK

-701 QKVVEVAES
+701 QKVVEVVES

-737 GKIFNSRHCFDSSIL
+737 GKIFNSRHCFDYSIL

-869 MDSEDRNIVGKSVN
+869 MDLEDRNIVGKSVN

-935 ENDNKKFK
+935 EDDNKKFK

>member
-1 MVKFLGGTGMENQGL
+1 MENQGL
-16 EVGNDKNAIDMENIL
+16 EVGNDKNAMEMENLL

-41 ISSFLE
+41 ISAFLE
-47 RQEYENYSLD
+47 RQGYENYSLD

-62 NPQQLGFIKISN
+62 NPQELGFIKISN

-79 KKDETNINL
+79 KKDETDINL

-144 ICKDFLLDDI
+144 ICENFLLDDI

-181 IFPMQGKK
+181 IFPMEGKK

-194 IANSY
+194 VADSY
-199 SNETIREIISSYQNL
+199 SNEVIRDIISSYQNL
-214 GDDIHKITKISKSV
+214 GDDIHKITKISKSA
-228 NQSLAHTQGFTFTK
+228 NHSLAHTEGFTFTI
-242 GSSHAEGINF
+242 GSSQAKGVNL
-252 TENESHTKGY
+252 TENKSHTKGY
-262 SDKSKTGKVTSVATT
+262 NDKGPAAKAVGVATT

-283 TFGGVLVGAGIGA
+283 TFGGALAGACIGA
-296 AIALEAS
+296 AMATS
-303 AGIAAGAMAGA
+303 AEIAAGAMAGA
-314 SAGMAGGGLVG
+314 SAGMAGGGLIG
-325 SGIKGAIDTVFASK
+325 SGVKGMVDTVFANK
-339 TVNKSDT
+339 TVNENDT
-346 SGTSFGGSINN
+346 AGISLGGSINN
-357 TTNKSVSN
+357 ATNKSVSN
-365 NSSDA
+365 NSSYA
-370 VTKGV
+370 ITKGV
-375 SVSYDEINKSA
+375 SVSCDEINKSA

-396 IERFQKGLSYGMWN
+396 IERFQKGLSYGMWKV
-410 ASLYIQADDE
+410 SLYIQADDE

-463 YFDKT
+463 YFDKD
-468 IMPHPI
+468 IVLHPI

-502 GVSVSRISGFGL
+502 GVSVSRISDFGL
-514 TQSSELDKYNCI
+514 TQDSELDKYNCI
-526 EIGNISNKK
+526 KIGNISNKK

-679 TDMLEADTNRRNLL
+679 TDILGADANRRSLL

-701 QKVVEVAES
+701 QKVVGVAES

-737 GKIFNSRHCFDSSIL
+737 GKIFNSKHCFDSSIL

-798 VIEEAHRLLPNI
+798 VIEEAHRLLPNM
-810 STNTNQENAN
+810 STSTNQENAN

-848 IASKLHVDVIKNTNV
+848 IVSKLHADVIKNTNV

-869 MDSEDRNIVGKSVN
+869 MDSEDRNIVGKSAN

-921 PTTLEHINDFYKNF
+921 PTTLEHINNFYKNF
-935 ENDNKKFK
+935 EDDNKKFK
-943 YEFLLEKHYYLEDKP
+943 YEFLLENYYYLEDKP
-958 NFKDLNLN
+958 NFKDLSLN

-981 DENNAIKNY
+981 DKNNAIKAY

-1036 EYFVYTILHI
+1036 EYFVYTILHT
-1046 SNKINKSIES
+1046 SNKSDKIIES

-1092 NITTSSSLYKFWTDI
+1092 NITTSSGLYKFWTDI
-1107 AIDDALDKN
+1107 ATDDALDKN
-1116 LEIFSLKVFGVVNN
+1116 LEIFSLKVFGVANN

-1135 LKSIKIIKET
+1135 LKSIKIVKET

>member
-1 MVKFLGGTGMENQGL
+1 MKNQGL
-16 EVGNDKNAIDMENIL
+16 EVGNDKNAMDMENGL

-41 ISSFLE
+41 ISAFLE
-47 RQEYENYSLD
+47 RQGYENYSLD

-62 NPQQLGFIKISN
+62 SPQELGFIKILN

-79 KKDETNINL
+79 KKDETDINL

-144 ICKDFLLDDI
+144 ICENFLLDDI

-181 IFPMQGKK
+181 IFPMEGKK

-194 IANSY
+194 VADSY
-199 SNETIREIISSYQNL
+199 SNEVIRDIISSYQNL
-214 GDDIHKITKISKSV
+214 GDDVHKITKISKSA
-228 NQSLAHTQGFTFTK
+228 NHSLAHTEGFTFTI
-242 GSSHAEGINF
+242 GSSQAKGVNL
-252 TENESHTKGY
+252 TENKSHTKGY
-262 SDKSKTGKVTSVATT
+262 NDKGPAAKAVGVATT

-283 TFGGVLVGAGIGA
+283 TFGGALVGAGIGA
-296 AIALEAS
+296 AMVTS
-303 AGIAAGAMAGA
+303 AEIVAGAMAGA
-314 SAGMAGGGLVG
+314 SAGMAGGGLIG
-325 SGIKGAIDTVFASK
+325 SGVKGMVDNVFANK
-339 TVNKSDT
+339 TVNENDT
-346 SGTSFGGSINN
+346 AGISLGGSINN
-357 TTNKSVSN
+357 ATNKSVSN
-365 NSSDA
+365 NSSDNI
-370 VTKGV
+370 TKGV

-386 IYVEEMIDKF
+386 VYVEEMIDKF
-396 IERFQKGLSYGMWN
+396 IERFQKGLSYGMWKV
-410 ASLYIQADDE
+410 SLYIQADDE

-463 YFDKT
+463 YFDKD
-468 IMPHPI
+468 IVLHPI

-502 GVSVSRISGFGL
+502 GVSVSRISDFGL
-514 TQSSELDKYNCI
+514 TQDSELDKYNCI
-526 EIGNISNKK
+526 KIGNISNKK
-535 KLTSQRFKLSF
+535 KLTSQKFKLSF

-564 NTIKGILKKTNEQK
+564 NTIKGILKKINGQK

-869 MDSEDRNIVGKSVN
+869 MDLEDRNIVGKSVN

-899 AIVHN
+899 AIVYN

-935 ENDNKKFK
+935 EDDNKKFK

-1092 NITTSSSLYKFWTDI
+1092 NITTSSSLYKFWTNI

>member
-1 MVKFLGGTGMENQGL
+1 MENQGL
-16 EVGNDKNAIDMENIL
+16 EVGNDKNAMDMGNVL

-47 RQEYENYSLD
+47 RQGYENYSLD

-62 NPQQLGFIKISN
+62 SPQELGFIKILN

-79 KKDETNINL
+79 KKDETDINL

-199 SNETIREIISSYQNL
+199 SSETIKEIISSYQNL
-214 GDDIHKITKISKSV
+214 GDDVHKITKISKSV
-228 NQSLAHTQGFTFTK
+228 NQSLAHTKGFTFTK
-242 GSSHAEGINF
+242 GSSHAEGINL
-252 TENESHTKGY
+252 TENESHNEGY
-262 SDKSKTGKVTSVATT
+262 SDKSKIGKAVSVATT

-283 TFGGVLVGAGIGA
+283 TFGG
-296 AIALEAS
+296 
-303 AGIAAGAMAGA
+303 AMAGA
-314 SAGMAGGGLVG
+314 TGMAIGGLLG
-325 SGIKGAIDTVFASK
+325 GGIKGAVDNVFASK
-339 TVNKSDT
+339 IVNENDT
-346 SGTSFGGSINN
+346 TGISLGGSINN
-357 TTNKSVSN
+357 ATNKSVSN
-365 NSSDA
+365 NSNDA
-370 VTKGV
+370 ITKGV

-396 IERFQKGLSYGMWN
+396 IERFQKGLSYGMWKV
-410 ASLYIQADDE
+410 SLYIQANDE

-443 IRFTRNLNDI
+443 IRFTRNLKDI

-463 YFDKT
+463 YFDKD
-468 IMPHPI
+468 IVLHPI

-502 GVSVSRISGFGL
+502 GISVSRISDFGL

-564 NTIKGILKKTNEQK
+564 NTIKGILKKINEQK

-679 TDMLEADTNRRNLL
+679 TDMLGADANRRSLL

-789 SSDTLRHIT
+789 SGDTLRHIT

-848 IASKLHVDVIKNTNV
+848 IASKLHADVIKNTNV

-869 MDSEDRNIVGKSVN
+869 MDFEDRNIVGKSVN

-921 PTTLEHINDFYKNF
+921 PTTLEYINDFYKNF
-935 ENDNKKFK
+935 EDDNKKFK

-981 DENNAIKNY
+981 DENNAIKAY
-990 EILKS
+990 EIFKS
-995 EFPAYKTENEY
+995 EFPVYRTENEY

-1036 EYFVYTILHI
+1036 EYFVYTILHT
-1046 SNKINKSIES
+1046 SNKSDKIIDS

>member
-1 MVKFLGGTGMENQGL
+1 MENQGL
-16 EVGNDKNAIDMENIL
+16 EVGNDKNAMDVENAL

-47 RQEYENYSLD
+47 RQGYENYSLD

-62 NPQQLGFIKISN
+62 NPQQLGFVKISN

-79 KKDETNINL
+79 KKDETDINL

-199 SNETIREIISSYQNL
+199 SNETIKEIISSYQNL
-214 GDDIHKITKISKSV
+214 GDDIHKITKISKNT
-228 NQSLAHTQGFTFTK
+228 NQSLAHTKGLTFTK

-252 TENESHTKGY
+252 TENESHTEGY
-262 SDKSKTGKVTSVATT
+262 SDKDKTGKAVSVATT
-277 VLAGVM
+277 VLSGVM
-283 TFGGVLVGAGIGA
+283 TLVGASIGSVVGSA
-296 AIALEAS
+296 PGAI
-303 AGIAAGAMAGA
+303 AGA
-314 SAGMAGGGLVG
+314 SAGMAVG
-325 SGIKGAIDTVFASK
+325 SGIKNVVDAIFASK
-339 TVNKSDT
+339 IVNENDTV
-346 SGTSFGGSINN
+346 GTSFGGSINT

-386 IYVEEMIDKF
+386 VYVEEMIDKF

-453 DFNPLNFNSL
+453 DFNPLNFNRL
-463 YFDKT
+463 YFDKD
-468 IMPHPI
+468 IVPHPI

-502 GVSVSRISGFGL
+502 GVSVSRISDFGL
-514 TQSSELDKYNCI
+514 TQSSEPDKYHCI

-564 NTIKGILKKTNEQK
+564 NTIKGILKKINEQK

-600 LQIFRPGAKNDIFR
+600 LQIFRPGAKNDVFR

-679 TDMLEADTNRRNLL
+679 TDMLGADANRRNLL

-789 SSDTLRHIT
+789 SSDMLRHIT

-848 IASKLHVDVIKNTNV
+848 IASKLHADVIKNTNV

-869 MDSEDRNIVGKSVN
+869 MDFEDRNIVGKSVN

-909 AFLVK
+909 AF
-914 IDEFKEK
+914 
-921 PTTLEHINDFYKNF
+921 
-935 ENDNKKFK
+935 
-943 YEFLLEKHYYLEDKP
+943 
-958 NFKDLNLN
+958 
-966 TLKPKLMKFINSIIF
+966 
-981 DENNAIKNY
+981 
-990 EILKS
+990 
-995 EFPAYKTENEY
+995 
-1006 IYSILYVFLNLN
+1006 
-1018 YISNYQYYRNIDA
+1018 
-1031 YMQAY
+1031 
-1036 EYFVYTILHI
+1036 
-1046 SNKINKSIES
+1046 
-1056 IDIFKK
+1056 
-1062 AFMHKNIKS
+1062 
-1071 IFEDM
+1071 
-1076 KKYPTNEID
+1076 
-1085 YTLLVLD
+1085 
-1092 NITTSSSLYKFWTDI
+1092 
-1107 AIDDALDKN
+1107 
-1116 LEIFSLKVFGVVNN
+1116 
-1130 QLKFA
+1130 
-1135 LKSIKIIKET
+1135 
-1145 I
+1145 